1 MKIIVCS
8 DNFFFA
14 SGLTAILNEA
24 GYTAWDYLYHPEK
37 KLSVTENEELI
48 IIIDTNARRALRQ
61 LFASL
66 GKRPLRVFFITDDL
80 SGQQKIAH
88 PCQGFIPRK
97 INVATLLSRL
107 AETSA
112 GVRPL
117 EFLLTIQ
124 QRKVLQYLIRGV
136 TPAVIARVMNIS
148 VKTVSAHKRKVMMN
162 FGLKKMNARS
172 LNCMADFIYKSLLVS
187 EHLHRIK
194 RPQMVSRP
202 VY

>member
-1 MKIIVCS
+1 MEIIVCS

-14 SGLTAILNEA
+14 SGITALLNQA
-24 GYTAWDYLYHPEK
+24 GHDTWDFFYHPK
-37 KLSVTENEELI
+37 RKLSITENEEI
-48 IIIDTNARRALRQ
+48 VIIIDTNERRPLRH

-66 GKRPLRVFFITDDL
+66 SKKPLRVFFITDDL
-80 SGQQKIAH
+80 SEQQDMRS
-88 PCQGFIPRK
+88 PFQGVIPRK
-97 INVATLLSRL
+97 ISAAALLSVL
-107 AETSA
+107 EETSA

-136 TPAVIARVMNIS
+136 TPGVIARVMNIS

-187 EHLHRIK
+187 EHLNRLKHSQFI
-194 RPQMVSRP
+194 SRP

>member
-1 MKIIVCS
+1 MKFIVCS
-8 DNFFFA
+8 DNYFFA
-14 SGLTAILNEA
+14 SGITAILKDA
-24 GYTAWDYLYHPEK
+24 GHEIWDFFYHPEST
-37 KLSVTENEELI
+37 LDATDNEEVV
-48 IIIDTNARRALRQ
+48 IIIDTNERRPLRQ

-66 GKRPLRVFFITDDL
+66 GKKPLRVFFITDDV
-80 SGQQKIAH
+80 SEQQKMRLS
-88 PCQGFIPRK
+88 CQGVIPRK
-97 INVATLLSRL
+97 ISAVALLSTL

-112 GVRPL
+112 GIRPL

-136 TPAVIARVMNIS
+136 TPGVIARVMNIS

-162 FGLKKMNARS
+162 FGLKRMNARS

-187 EHLHRIK
+187 EHINRLKH
-194 RPQMVSRP
+194 PQFMSRP